1 MNIFA
6 IFGYLFEN
14 LVYRPQLNL
23 LQFYFKMT
31 GDIGLAIVLVGL
43 SVNLILWP
51 LVLSNYISS
60 YKMKILAPEIKKI
73 QEKYKLPKD
82 AKATE
87 VLANNGKM
95 SLEMREFNKKHNVNN
110 AVTFQI
116 LFMQLFFGSGL
127 FYIINDISKNNGKIT
142 GLYEFLFGSNE
153 TNFPKVAFG
162 GLQIDVPVSN
172 YIWLPILIFAL
183 SVIYGYYSIK
193 LAPQIKLPIFAKM
206 KQEADRIKQLEKDK
220 KAGKIT
226 QVSTDLNQQNEEKST
241 QNTEQ
246 SIDKNGLSK
255 LNQNIT
261 EVEIVKT
268 DLKTNLENNLHNHSN
283 KSKKQKKLDKQ
294 EKILALVQNGDKIN
308 QISTENSD
316 KKDQKINQTKND
328 INKEIQT
335 QKEEEKAE
343 EPIFD
348 MESFQKTQEMNIIYL
363 VPLISL
369 LANIGWSTG
378 LNIYF
383 LTLNIFNLLR
393 QIAIVEFYHN
403 HINTL
408 AGQIQDELDFENKKP
423 L

>member
-6 IFGYLFEN
+6 IFGFLFEN

-23 LQFYFKMT
+23 LQFYFQLT

-60 YKMKILAPEIKKI
+60 YKMKVLAPQIKKI

-82 AKATE
+82 AKAAE

-95 SLEMREFNKKHNVNN
+95 SAEMREFNKKHKVNN

-127 FYIINDISKNNGKIT
+127 FYIISDISKNNGKIK
-142 GLYEFLFGSNE
+142 GLYEFLYNSNE

-162 GLQIDVPVSN
+162 ELRIDVPVSN
-172 YIWLPILIFAL
+172 YLWLPFLIFAL

-193 LAPQIKLPIFAKM
+193 VAPKIKLPIFVKM
-206 KQEADRIKQLEKDK
+206 KEKAEKDKQLEKDRK
-220 KAGKIT
+220 SGKI
-226 QVSTDLNQQNEEKST
+226 SEKTNS
-241 QNTEQ
+241 NT
-246 SIDKNGLSK
+246 IDPS
-255 LNQNIT
+255 IT
-261 EVEIVKT
+261 EVEILNTKTNFET
-268 DLKTNLENNLHNHSN
+268 DLEGGSEVGSKVDLEAKNSQTTNKTINNLTQNSTNLQNSK
-283 KSKKQKKLDKQ
+283 KSKKQKKLDKILALQ
-294 EKILALVQNGDKIN
+294 TKEIETENKTNLPMGSEVEPNEKILEKNK
-308 QISTENSD
+308 E
-316 KKDQKINQTKND
+316 KKD
-328 INKEIQT
+328 KE
-335 QKEEEKAE
+335 KDE

-348 MESFQKTQEMNIIYL
+348 MEGFQKTQEANIIYL

-369 LANIGWSTG
+369 FANISWSTG

-383 LTLNIFNLLR
+383 LTLNVFNLIR

-408 AGQIQDELDFENKKP
+408 AGQIQDELESENE
-423 L
+423 

>member
-51 LVLSNYISS
+51 LVLSNYIAS

-82 AKATE
+82 AKAGE
-87 VLANNGKM
+87 ILANNGKM
-95 SLEMREFNKKHNVNN
+95 SLEMREFNKKHKVNN
-110 AVTFQI
+110 AITFQI

-127 FYIINDISKNNGKIT
+127 FYIINDISKRNGKIN
-142 GLYEFLFGSNE
+142 GLYSFLFGSNE

-162 GLQIDVPVSN
+162 SLSIDIPVSN
-172 YIWLPILIFAL
+172 YIWLPFLIFIL

-193 LAPQIKLPIFAKM
+193 LAPQIKLPIFTKM
-206 KQEADRIKQLEKDK
+206 KQETDIIKQFEKDK
-220 KAGKIT
+220 KAGKIVET
-226 QVSTDLNQQNEEKST
+226 SINKIKNEDNHK

-246 SIDKNGLSK
+246 NTQQNFDKTRLNVELSQK
-255 LNQNIT
+255 IT
-261 EVEIVKT
+261 EVEIINSSKNSV
-268 DLKTNLENNLHNHSN
+268 ENNLQNSK
-283 KSKKQKKLDKQ
+283 KSKKQKKLDKIIALESDLKNKNNSPVEILSKP
-294 EKILALVQNGDKIN
+294 EKEILEEKL
-308 QISTENSD
+308 D
-316 KKDQKINQTKND
+316 KKAD
-328 INKEIQT
+328 
-335 QKEEEKAE
+335 EEL
-343 EPIFD
+343 IFD
-348 MESFQKTQEMNIIYL
+348 MESFQKTQEANIIYL

-369 LANIGWSTG
+369 FANISWSTG

-383 LTLNIFNLLR
+383 LTLNVFNLLR
-393 QIAIVEFYHN
+393 QVAIVEFYHN

-408 AGQIQDELDFENKKP
+408 AGQIQNELDSENQKD

>member
-31 GDIGLAIVLVGL
+31 GDIGLAIILVGL

-87 VLANNGKM
+87 VLANNTKM
-95 SLEMREFNKKHNVNN
+95 STEMREFNKKHRVNN
-110 AVTFQI
+110 AITFQI

-127 FYIINDISKNNGKIT
+127 FYIINDISKNNGKIK

-162 GLQIDVPVSN
+162 GLAIDIPVSN
-172 YIWLPILIFAL
+172 YIWLPVLIFVL
-183 SVIYGYYSIK
+183 SIIYGYYSIK
-193 LAPQIKLPIFAKM
+193 VAPRIKLPIFAKM
-206 KQEADRIKQLEKDK
+206 KVEADRIKQLEKDT

-226 QVSTDLNQQNEEKST
+226 QVSDNLKLKSEQISEQKIDKIELSDELNNQTIEVEIIKTDLNDPNNS
-241 QNTEQ
+241 N
-246 SIDKNGLSK
+246 SK
-255 LNQNIT
+255 R
-261 EVEIVKT
+261 
-268 DLKTNLENNLHNHSN
+268 
-283 KSKKQKKLDKQ
+283 SKKQKKADKIIALQDQSKNQINQVLIENNSIEDQNKESKSKEKTQ
-294 EKILALVQNGDKIN
+294 EK
-308 QISTENSD
+308 T
-316 KKDQKINQTKND
+316 
-328 INKEIQT
+328 
-335 QKEEEKAE
+335 E

-348 MESFQKTQEMNIIYL
+348 MESFQKTQEANIIYL

-369 LANIGWSTG
+369 MANIGWSTG

-383 LTLNIFNLLR
+383 LTLNVFNLLR
-393 QIAIVEFYHN
+393 QIAIVEFYHT

-408 AGQIQDELDFENKKP
+408 AGQIQDELDFENQKN

>member
-87 VLANNGKM
+87 VMTNNGKM
-95 SLEMREFNKKHNVNN
+95 STEMREFNKKHKVNN
-110 AVTFQI
+110 AITFQI

-127 FYIINDISKNNGKIT
+127 FYIINDISKNNGKIN

-153 TNFPKVAFG
+153 TNFPKAAFG

-172 YIWLPILIFAL
+172 YIWLPILIFIL

-220 KAGKIT
+220 KAGKIIET
-226 QVSTDLNQQNEEKST
+226 SSDLEKLEEKS
-241 QNTEQ
+241 QQ
-246 SIDKNGLSK
+246 SIDKIKENNK
-255 LNQNIT
+255 LNNKITEKIT
-261 EVEIVKT
+261 EVEIVRSV
-268 DLKTNLENNLHNHSN
+268 ENSSK
-283 KSKKQKKLDKQ
+283 KSKKQKKLDKILTLESDLKNKNNSPVEILSKP
-294 EKILALVQNGDKIN
+294 EKEILEEKL
-308 QISTENSD
+308 D
-316 KKDQKINQTKND
+316 KKTN
-328 INKEIQT
+328 
-335 QKEEEKAE
+335 E

-348 MESFQKTQEMNIIYL
+348 MESFQKTQEANIIYL
-363 VPLISL
+363 VPLISF

-383 LTLNIFNLLR
+383 LTLNVFNLLR

-408 AGQIQDELDFENKKP
+408 SGQIQDELDFENKKD